1 MNEQQAPNTS
11 ANHQTLEGFLDKDG
25 LQAQAI
31 LASITDAFFALDT
44 SWRFVYINSNAEKL
58 LRRSRQQLLGQ
69 NIWAVFPEAV
79 GSTFYVQYHR
89 AIEERCSVA
98 FEEFYPPLETWF
110 EVHAYPYSHGLSVYF
125 RDINDRKR
133 VEELLQRA
141 HEEDRLFTQKLTALQ
156 EITNQLALAPDKETF
171 YKLAVELG
179 REQLGFDRLGIW
191 CLKEENFIHGTFG
204 TDEGGKTI
212 DERSVRRPIPP
223 LDAMDQIRH
232 SPQAIAVIENTTLYN
247 ALGEPV
253 GHGTL
258 VFASVWNHN
267 RCIGFLSA
275 DNLLSGQHFT
285 PQRLELLRLYASTL
299 GHLFTRLEIQLS
311 LQESEERYRSLFRSI
326 PDPVWVYDTHTLQFL
341 DVSDAA
347 IAHYGYSRDEF
358 LKMTIRDIRP
368 PEDWKA
374 LEARLAHLQPG
385 YSPPTLWRHK
395 RKDGT
400 IFDVEIT
407 SHDTT
412 YAGREAR
419 IVLARDVTERKRLE
433 TQLLQAQKMES
444 IGRLAGGIAHDFNN
458 LLAAIVGYLELLEDH
473 VQTDVQAQTHLHH
486 ALQAAER
493 AKQLT
498 SQLLAFARKQ
508 ITRPQNLDIN
518 RLIVDIGQLLRRII
532 GEDIELTFRPSSSLW
547 TVKADRS
554 QMEQVLMNLAVNS
567 RDAMPHGGHILIETH
582 NIIVSD
588 QLTFAQTVI
597 PPGEYVYILFRDDGE
612 GMNADVLA
620 RIFEPFFTTKEVGKG
635 TGLGLSTCYGII
647 RQAGGYIAADSA
659 PQEGAAFHIF
669 LPRSQEEPE
678 ASSVTASSPPA
689 SGTET
694 ILLVEDEPLVLQ
706 TLTLSL
712 TRKGYHLLTAE
723 NPKEAL
729 EILAKYPKPIDLLIT
744 DVVMPEQSG
753 LELVSQAY
761 RLRPNLPV
769 LYISGYT
776 EEHTKI
782 QSLVHEGIAFLQKP
796 FTPSTLARRV
806 REILDA
812 AKSKSV

>member
-1 MNEQQAPNTS
+1 MSEQQASDTFATNP
-11 ANHQTLEGFLDKDG
+11 TLEGFLDKDG

-44 SWRFVYINSNAEKL
+44 NWRFVYVNSNAEKL
-58 LRRSRQQLLGQ
+58 LRRSRQELLGQ
-69 NIWAVFPEAV
+69 NIWEVFPEAV

-110 EVHAYPYSHGLSVYF
+110 EVHAYPYAHGLSVYF

-156 EITNQLALAPDKETF
+156 EITYQLALAPDKETF

-179 REQLGFDRLGIW
+179 RERLGFDRIGIW
-191 CLKEENFIHGTFG
+191 CLKENFIKGTFG
-204 TDEGGKTI
+204 TDEGGKTV
-212 DERSVRRPIPP
+212 DERSVQRPLPA
-223 LDAMDQIRH
+223 LDALHQIQH
-232 SPQAIAVIENTTLYN
+232 SPQAIAVIENSTLCN

-299 GHLFTRLEIQLS
+299 GHLYTRLQIQLS

-326 PDPVWVYDTHTLQFL
+326 PDPVWVFDIHTLQFL

-368 PEDWKA
+368 PEDWEA
-374 LEARLAHLQPG
+374 LEERLAHLKAG

-400 IFDVEIT
+400 IFEVEIT
-407 SHDTT
+407 SHDTN

-419 IVLARDVTERKRLE
+419 IVLARDVTERRRLE

-473 VQTDVQAQTHLHH
+473 IQSDAQAQTHLHH
-486 ALQAAER
+486 AQQAAER

-518 RLIVDIGQLLRRII
+518 RLIVEIGQLLRRII
-532 GEDIELTFRPSSSLW
+532 GEDIELTFRPSNNLW

-582 NIIVSD
+582 NRTVSET
-588 QLTFAQTVI
+588 LTFAQTVI

-612 GMNADVLA
+612 GMSADVLA

-669 LPRSQEEPE
+669 LPRSYEESDVQP
-678 ASSVTASSPPA
+678 APVSSSSP
-689 SGTET
+689 SGNET

-723 NPKEAL
+723 SPDEAL

-744 DVVMPEQSG
+744 DVVMPQKSG
-753 LELVSQAY
+753 LELVAQAH
-761 RLRPNLPV
+761 RIRPNLPV

-776 EEHTKI
+776 EEHTKV
-782 QSLVHEGIAFLQKP
+782 QNLVHEGTAFLQKP

-812 AKSKSV
+812 PKSKPV